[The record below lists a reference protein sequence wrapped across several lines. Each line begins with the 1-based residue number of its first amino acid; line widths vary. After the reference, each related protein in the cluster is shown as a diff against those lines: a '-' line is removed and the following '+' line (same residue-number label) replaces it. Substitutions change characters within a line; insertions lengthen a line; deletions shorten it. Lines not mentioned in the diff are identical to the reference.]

1 MKSLSNAVLLI
12 VTLALTATWGCAP
25 QRTPNVNYI
34 VRPNAGEQEVSQDDK
49 DKLAVLLDTV
59 AAKYGMVKVPKRQ
72 ADMLRDYQ
80 PSESL
85 LTGLTAIGEKTRV
98 VVQVMP
104 LMPGVDE
111 KPVYADFKASLEKAL
126 QSGFG
131 SRVSVVTE

>member
-1 MKSLSNAVLLI
+1 MKPIPNVMLLI
-12 VTLALTATWGCAP
+12 VALALTALCGCAP
-25 QRTPNVNYI
+25 QRTPNLNYI

-49 DKLAVLLDTV
+49 DKLAALLDTV

-85 LTGLTAIGEKTRV
+85 LTGLTAIVEKDRV

-104 LMPGVDE
+104 LMPGVDA
-111 KPVYADFKASLEKAL
+111 KPAYADFKGSLEKTL
-126 QSGFG
+126 QSAFG